1 MSVAYPERTYVGQC
15 ENLERRIRNHNSGH
29 GSEGTAP
36 AVYLPYAPAAYLTN
50 LGHMN
55 ESERMSLEHS
65 WQCMNER
72 VVRVEGM
79 IDIESRIENGRRVM
93 EIYNELNSEE
103 NHIRLI
109 TCMKT

>member
-1 MSVAYPERTYVGQC
+1 
-15 ENLERRIRNHNSGH
+15 
-29 GSEGTAP
+29 
-36 AVYLPYAPAAYLTN
+36 
-50 LGHMN
+50 MN

-93 EIYNELNSEE
+93 KIYNELNSEE